1 MTTVFNWLELSN
13 DTTKLITLL
22 FNGTLETAYMV
33 FVSSGISAL
42 LGIPLGV
49 LLLVT
54 SKGYFWE
61 MPNFYRILGAL
72 VNALRSVPFIILL
85 VALVPLTKVLVGTRI
100 GTTAAIVPLTIGTIP
115 FIGRLVETSL
125 RTVPFGLLEAA
136 TSMGATPWQ
145 IIRRILLPEAM
156 PEIIQNI
163 TITVIVVIGCS
174 AMAGAIGGGGLGD
187 IAIRYGY
194 MRFRSDIM
202 ISTVVILIL
211 MVQLVQFIGDYL
223 TAKVDHR

>member
-1 MTTVFNWLELSN
+1 MTTVFNWLELSD
-13 DTTKLITLL
+13 DTAKIITLL
-22 FNGTLETAYMV
+22 LNGTFETAYMV
-33 FVSSGISAL
+33 FVSSAISAL

-125 RTVPFGLLEAA
+125 RTVPSGLLEAA

-163 TITVIVVIGCS
+163 TITIIVVIGCS